1 MQMPDLK
8 AAAKLD
14 AAVVR
19 SHPVA
24 ATGAPVCQNCG
35 QPLVNAWR
43 TGGQLCCPCGLNEEL
58 FRPETRWLNAGGP
71 VDLRPSLGESV
82 PKKSSVPSGSARLA
96 MLRLGMRAL
105 AAVAPAAAE
114 ERGARMFFTPRRTSR
129 WRPPA
134 ISELEAKSFRFSI
147 GAQEMACWCWGS
159 GPTVILIH
167 GWEGYAAQLTHF
179 VLPLINA
186 GFRVV
191 TFDMPAHG
199 SSTGRQL
206 SVFDMSRAIRA
217 VGEVFSPTRAVIA
230 HSLGGAASI
239 LALSEGLKVERVV
252 LLAPA
257 AEPRHFAQVLATMLG
272 FSKIRAEGMLKR
284 IEQQLGMRFEE
295 VSTLRMV
302 PRMDVPALVMHDPQD
317 AEVPFE
323 HGKSIAQAWPGA
335 RLEPLNEMGHRRMLR
350 NPDIISTV
358 TEFIANRNAKSGT
371 PTKPT
376 QRLPCRL

>member
-1 MQMPDLK
+1 MQIPDLK
-8 AAAKLD
+8 AAGKLD
-14 AAVVR
+14 SGAVPP
-19 SHPVA
+19 HPVGESG
-24 ATGAPVCQNCG
+24 TPICQNCG
-35 QPLVNAWR
+35 GPLVTAWR
-43 TGGQLCCPCGLNEEL
+43 TGGQLCGQCGLNDEL
-58 FRPETRWLNAGGP
+58 FRPETRWMDAGGAAP
-71 VDLRPSLGESV
+71 PRPSEKAPRKQTGSA
-82 PKKSSVPSGSARLA
+82 GSARLA
-96 MLRLGMRAL
+96 ILRLGFKAL

-114 ERGARMFFTPRRTSR
+114 ERGARMFFTPRRAAH

-134 ISELEAKSFRFSI
+134 ISKLDATSLRFSI
-147 GAQEMACWCWGS
+147 GGQEMACWCWGS

-179 VLPLINA
+179 VLPLVDA

-199 SSTGRQL
+199 GSTGRQL

-217 VGEVFSPTRAVIA
+217 VAEVFSPTRAVVA

-257 AEPRHFAQVLATMLG
+257 AEPRHFAKVLARMIG
-272 FSKIRAEGMLKR
+272 FSKTRADGMLKR
-284 IEQQLGMRFEE
+284 IENRLGMRFEDA
-295 VSTLRMV
+295 STLRMV
-302 PRMDVPALVMHDPQD
+302 PKMNVPVLVMHDPHD

-335 RLEPLNEMGHRRMLR
+335 RLERLNEMGHRRMLR
-350 NPDIISTV
+350 NPKIIDAV
-358 TEFIANRNAKSGT
+358 TAFIADHDAKRRR
-371 PTKPT
+371 PVA
-376 QRLPCRL
+376 

>member
-8 AAAKLD
+8 AAGKLD
-14 AAVVR
+14 PGAVS
-19 SHPVA
+19 SHPVGEG
-24 ATGAPVCQNCG
+24 GAPICQNCG
-35 QPLVNAWR
+35 GPLVTAWR
-43 TGGQLCCPCGLNEEL
+43 TGGQLCGQCGLNDEL
-58 FRPETRWLNAGGP
+58 FRPETRWMDAGGAATP
-71 VDLRPSLGESV
+71 RPSEKAPRKQTGSA
-82 PKKSSVPSGSARLA
+82 GSARLA
-96 MLRLGMRAL
+96 ILRLGFKAL

-114 ERGARMFFTPRRTSR
+114 ERGARMFFTPRRAAH

-134 ISELEAKSFRFSI
+134 ISKLDATSLRFSI
-147 GAQEMACWCWGS
+147 GGQEMACWCWGS

-179 VLPLINA
+179 VLPLVDA

-199 SSTGRQL
+199 GSTGRQL

-217 VGEVFSPTRAVIA
+217 VAEVFSPTRAVVA

-257 AEPRHFAQVLATMLG
+257 AEPRHFAKVLARMIG
-272 FSKIRAEGMLKR
+272 FSKTRADGMLKR
-284 IEQQLGMRFEE
+284 IENRLGMRFEDA
-295 VSTLRMV
+295 STLRMV
-302 PRMDVPALVMHDPQD
+302 PKMNVPVLVMHDPHD

-335 RLEPLNEMGHRRMLR
+335 RLERLNEMGHRRMLR
-350 NPDIISTV
+350 NPKIIDAV
-358 TEFIANRNAKSGT
+358 TAFIADHDAKRRR
-371 PTKPT
+371 PVA
-376 QRLPCRL
+376 